1 MGLWDK
7 IAGEFIDV
15 IEWVDDSEDTL
26 VYRFPTHNREIQMD
40 SDLIVRESQQAIFVY
55 QGQVADVF
63 GPGHYKLKTEN
74 LPVLTTLQNWTRGF
88 NAPFKSEVY
97 YFNTRQFTDLRWGT
111 PNPVTLRDPEFGVVR
126 LRAFGIYAIRI
137 LDPRQVMSEISATSG
152 HFRVSQIED
161 QLRKTIITRLSDFFG
176 EAEHPFLDYAANL
189 NEFSSAL
196 HQALQPDFAKY
207 GLGLESLFIENVS
220 LPEAVEKAID
230 QRASMAAVGN
240 LDAYAKFQAA
250 NAIPD
255 AARNEGG
262 LAGAGAGAGIGLA
275 MGQMMGN
282 ALGVGMGGQQPAPAA
297 QPAQPAQQQI
307 MVRCL
312 KCNELSP
319 ETAKFCA
326 GCGNQLRND

>member
-15 IEWVDDSEDTL
+15 IEWVDDSADTL

-40 SDLIVRESQQAIFVY
+40 SDLIVRETQQAIFVY

-97 YFNTRQFTDLRWGT
+97 FFNTRQFTDLRWGT
-111 PNPVTLRDPEFGVVR
+111 PNPVTVRDPEFGVVR
-126 LRAFGIYAIRI
+126 LRAFGIYAMRI
-137 LDPRQVMSEISATSG
+137 LDPRLVMGEISATSG
-152 HFRVSQIED
+152 HYRVSQIED
-161 QLRKTIITRLSDFFG
+161 QLRKTIVTRLSDFFG
-176 EAEHPFLDYAANL
+176 EADHPFLDYAANL
-189 NEFSSAL
+189 NEFSNAL
-196 HQALQPDFAKY
+196 HQQLQPDFAQY
-207 GLGLESLFIENVS
+207 GLGLESFFIENVS

-230 QRASMAAVGN
+230 QRSSMAAVGN
-240 LDAYAKFQAA
+240 LDAYTKFQVA
-250 NAIPD
+250 NSIPD

-262 LAGAGAGAGIGLA
+262 LAAAGAGAGMGLA
-275 MGQMMGN
+275 MGQAMGG
-282 ALGVGMGGQQPAPAA
+282 ALGLGAQQQNPA
-297 QPAQPAQQQI
+297 QPAAPAQQQI

-326 GCGNQLRND
+326 NCGNPLRGD